1 MGRKERRERG
11 FLTLFPPK
19 RWEIGRIYFSY
30 KRYIREKLQA
40 LVRPILWRPHGW
52 DISALRFSFVAALVI
67 DLFNCLIKA
76 RKKDSS
82 LVVELLTRKYISSL
96 FFVPL
101 FFFLFCRLLFEKF
114 LLEGSLLCFLRNE
127 RKSV

>member
-19 RWEIGRIYFSY
+19 RWEIGRTYFSY
-30 KRYIREKLQA
+30 KRYPFAKNYRHSCVQSFGAPTDE
-40 LVRPILWRPHGW
+40 
-52 DISALRFSFVAALVI
+52 ISPLRFSFVAALVI

-101 FFFLFCRLLFEKF
+101 FFFLFWRLLFEKF